1 MKIFNQKTL
10 RDEIKFKGI
19 GLHSGAEVNLIVKP
33 SKPNSGITFKRVD
46 IKKIISLKQILK
58 TWWTPF
64 CVPNLRMNME

>member
-33 SKPNSGITFKRVD
+33 SKPNSGVTFKRVD
-46 IKKIISLKQILK
+46 IKNNNLIKADFKNVVDPI
-58 TWWTPF
+58 F
-64 CVPNLRMNME
+64 VPNLRMNME